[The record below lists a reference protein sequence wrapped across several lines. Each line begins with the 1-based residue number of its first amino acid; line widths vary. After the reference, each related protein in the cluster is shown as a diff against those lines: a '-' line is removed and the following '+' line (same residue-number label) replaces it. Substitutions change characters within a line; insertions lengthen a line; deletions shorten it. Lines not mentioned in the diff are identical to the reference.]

1 MHIFIF
7 KMSLTSKISHHCMS
21 VLIEQNIVAAKITCS
36 THCGATYYFSPLVT
50 LTSHQHQS
58 TQQWRPPVEVPVDD
72 GLGEIV
78 QILHT
83 LGHVNGDD
91 ELGLKVDQPVH

>member
-7 KMSLTSKISHHCMS
+7 EMPLTSKISHHCMS
-21 VLIEQNIVAAKITCS
+21 VLIQQNIVAAKITWS
-36 THCGATYYFSPLVT
+36 TRSGATCYFRPSITPPP
-50 LTSHQHQS
+50 QQN
-58 TQQWRPPVEVPVDD
+58 TQLWRPPVEVPVDD

-78 QILHT
+78 QVLHT

-91 ELGLKVDQPVH
+91 ELGLQVDEPVR